1 MKTFTK
7 GGLPMNETR
16 DDPFFGASTVYII
29 GNSIYIVGIKFNTQ
43 SKETVSTVVSSL
55 IEHEVQNSEKE

>member
-1 MKTFTK
+1 
-7 GGLPMNETR
+7 MNETR
-16 DDPFFGASTVYII
+16 DDPFFGVSTVYII

-43 SKETVSTVVSSL
+43 SKETVSTVVLSL